1 MGKVNKNSNEL
12 SQGWKILIMLIIVF
26 VREYYLIIEEEF
38 GLLNFSWKFL
48 QDVVVSLTCNYTA

>member
-38 GLLNFSWKFL
+38 GLLNFS
-48 QDVVVSLTCNYTA
+48 